1 MTEYD
6 LWQHLYELGQMTNG
20 WWYSV
25 AVLPATIIS
34 GCTYLLMLFALRR
47 EVRLPVIYL
56 WLVVASVPM
65 LLVMPSYYVNMSL
78 FNALARIG
86 LTTLPADVQGI
97 DHQTT
102 ILLGHYLNQVATMG
116 IIGISLAVIVIFAS
130 MLIGGYTP
138 QPIMTAVQSVSQSFT
153 KAMTRAFGNRK
164 GGRKPTSSRYGVIKV
179 TKGQQVGSEWGVIN
193 GAVIGKS
200 EVAMTITDDI
210 VSRRHAR
217 FEIRQD
223 EPCLIDEG
231 STNGTFL
238 MRDGTIQ
245 EVNGQAIA
253 LKHGDK
259 IYLGEPDES
268 DHVELCY
275 SKLPEGAA

>member
-1 MTEYD
+1 MTEFE
-6 LWQHLYELGQMTNG
+6 LWQYLYEYSQMTNG

-47 EVRLPVIYL
+47 ETRLPIVYL
-56 WLVVASVPM
+56 WLVIASVPL
-65 LLVMPSYYVNMSL
+65 LLVLPSYYVNASL
-78 FNALARIG
+78 FDALGRVG
-86 LTTLPADVQGI
+86 FTTLPDNVQAI
-97 DHQTT
+97 NRTT
-102 ILLGHYLNQVATMG
+102 TLQLGNYLNQVATLG
-116 IIGISLAVIVIFAS
+116 IIGVSLAVIVIFAS
-130 MLIGGYTP
+130 MLIGGYAP
-138 QPIMTAVQSVSQSFT
+138 QQVMQAVQSVSQSFT

-164 GGRKPTSSRYGVIKV
+164 GGKATASSRYGVIQV
-179 TKGQQVGSEWGVIN
+179 IKGQQQGSQFGITN

-200 EVAMTITDDI
+200 EAAMTITDDI

-223 EPCLIDEG
+223 QPCLIDEG

-238 MRDGTIQ
+238 VRNGAPQ

-253 LKHGDK
+253 LVHGDK
-259 IYLGEPDES
+259 IYLGEPDEA
-268 DHVELCY
+268 DAVELCY
-275 SKLPEGAA
+275 TKSPEGDA